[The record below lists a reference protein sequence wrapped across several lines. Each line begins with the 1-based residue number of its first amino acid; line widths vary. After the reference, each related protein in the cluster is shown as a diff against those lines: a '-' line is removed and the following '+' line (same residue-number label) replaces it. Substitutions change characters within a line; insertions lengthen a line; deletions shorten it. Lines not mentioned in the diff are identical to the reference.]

1 MKKKVVIFISSL
13 AIMMIAYCF
22 FLGNPQSN
30 NLQSDSTSSQ
40 AIAETNQSQ
49 PTIGKSIALTTG
61 GEEVLSFNYEGIG
74 SDVIVRKNRTFIM
87 RVYYGDKSEG
97 KGYSWEVPALFQ
109 YFKTEGMSD
118 GVDGKIVDPFIAA
131 TLLPIAQAQTRLVL
145 DPQARYPV
153 AGVTPYAN
161 IKRVRINGQP
171 VEKVHE
177 YVDEDGHTWYIWYY
191 RDLRLKP
198 TGNKVTLD

>member
-1 MKKKVVIFISSL
+1 MKKKLAIFIFSL
-13 AIMMIAYCF
+13 ALLVIAYQF

-40 AIAETNQSQ
+40 AIAETFGPSL
-49 PTIGKSIALTTG
+49 ALTTG

-118 GVDGKIVDPFIAA
+118 GVDGKIVDPFISAS
-131 TLLPIAQAQTRLVL
+131 LLFISQAQTRLVL

-171 VEKVHE
+171 VERVHE
-177 YVDEDGHTWYIWYY
+177 YVDEAGHTWYIWYY

>member
-1 MKKKVVIFISSL
+1 MKKKVAIFISSL
-13 AIMMIAYCF
+13 ALLVIAYQF
-22 FLGNPQSN
+22 FLGNLQSN
-30 NLQSDSTSSQ
+30 NLPSDSASSQ
-40 AIAETNQSQ
+40 TTEETSQNQ
-49 PTIGKSIALTTG
+49 PTVGKSMALTTG
-61 GEEVLSFNYEGIG
+61 GEELLSFHYEGIG

-118 GVDGKIVDPFIAA
+118 GVDGKIVDPFISAS
-131 TLLPIAQAQTRLVL
+131 LLFISQAQTRLVL

-177 YVDEDGHTWYIWYY
+177 YVDEAGHTWYIWYY

>member
-1 MKKKVVIFISSL
+1 MKKKYTLTFIFLFVVLAFLFYGFKYSNPDMHSNGVTGSEVKNYAPSL
-13 AIMMIAYCF
+13 
-22 FLGNPQSN
+22 
-30 NLQSDSTSSQ
+30 
-40 AIAETNQSQ
+40 
-49 PTIGKSIALTTG
+49 ALTTG
-61 GEEVLSFNYEGIG
+61 GEELLSFHYEGIG

-87 RVYYGDKSEG
+87 RVYYGDKSDG
-97 KGYSWEVPALFQ
+97 KGYSWDVPALFQ
-109 YFKTEGMSD
+109 YIKTEGMSD

-161 IKRVRINGQP
+161 IKRFRINGHP

-177 YVDEDGHTWYIWYY
+177 YVDEAGHTWYIWYY
-191 RDLRLKP
+191 RDLKLKP

>member
-1 MKKKVVIFISSL
+1 MKNKYTLIILIFLFVVLAFLFYGLEFSNPDMNRDGATGSEAKNYGPSL
-13 AIMMIAYCF
+13 
-22 FLGNPQSN
+22 
-30 NLQSDSTSSQ
+30 
-40 AIAETNQSQ
+40 
-49 PTIGKSIALTTG
+49 ALTTG

-118 GVDGKIVDPFIAA
+118 GVDGKIVDPFISAS
-131 TLLPIAQAQTRLVL
+131 LLFISQAQTRLVL

-177 YVDEDGHTWYIWYY
+177 YVDEAGHTWYIWYY
-191 RDLRLKP
+191 RDLKLKP

>member
-1 MKKKVVIFISSL
+1 MKKKVAIFISSL
-13 AIMMIAYCF
+13 ALLVIAYQF
-22 FLGNPQSN
+22 FLGNPQFN
-30 NLQSDSTSSQ
+30 NLPSDSASSQ
-40 AIAETNQSQ
+40 TTEETSQNQ
-49 PTIGKSIALTTG
+49 PTVGKSMALTTG
-61 GEEVLSFNYEGIG
+61 GEELLSFHYEGIG

-118 GVDGKIVDPFIAA
+118 GVDGKIVDPFISAS
-131 TLLPIAQAQTRLVL
+131 LLFISQAQTRLVL

-177 YVDEDGHTWYIWYY
+177 YVDEAGHTWYIWYY
-191 RDLRLKP
+191 RDLKLKP